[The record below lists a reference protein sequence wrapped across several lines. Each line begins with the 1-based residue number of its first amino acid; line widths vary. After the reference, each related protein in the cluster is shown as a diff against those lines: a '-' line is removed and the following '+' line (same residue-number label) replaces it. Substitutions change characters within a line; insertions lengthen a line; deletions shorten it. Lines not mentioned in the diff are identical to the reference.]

1 MKFENTIGDGIVLY
15 SIVMF
20 LIGFLFLTMGTFIG
34 SVLKNSEK
42 ASLYGNLCF
51 LAVFILSMTYDM
63 LEHGGFIKIFA
74 PLKYFLPRD
83 ILNGDLDIKYLVF
96 ILGLSFILLFR
107 TFIVFKKKDLT

>member
-74 PLKYFLPRD
+74 PLKYFSPRD
-83 ILNGDLDIKYLVF
+83 ILSGV
-96 ILGLSFILLFR
+96 
-107 TFIVFKKKDLT
+107 